1 MPKNKSYTPE
11 FKAEAIR
18 LVNKENLQPAKV
30 AKDLGISQT
39 AISNWLKLAR
49 EAAGAAGTLQ
59 TSDQQEILR
68 LRREVRIL
76 QMEREILKK
85 AAAFFAKESM

>member
-30 AKDLGISQT
+30 AKDLGISHT
-39 AISNWLKLAR
+39 AISK
-49 EAAGAAGTLQ
+49 G
-59 TSDQQEILR
+59 
-68 LRREVRIL
+68 
-76 QMEREILKK
+76 
-85 AAAFFAKESM
+85 